1 MKPTSRQRAAAPAHP
16 SGFDSEG
23 CLKTVSE
30 YSLRQPAEILDPR
43 RPDPTNSAVGK
54 PSPCQTP
61 LGHMPAGAKRAIL
74 YARISTNDGRQS
86 LRNQIDELVAVSRRA
101 GWDVGDVL
109 TDEMSGMKGPKQ
121 RPGFQR
127 LLDAMTRREA
137 DVVAAWSIDRISRS
151 IADFVNFV
159 QHAQSCSATIYLHQ
173 QNVDSSTP
181 TGYALLSLCSVLS
194 QLERALLVE
203 RVRAGLN
210 RARAEG
216 KRLGRP
222 MIPDEIAERVRAELL
237 RGSGV
242 RATSRIVGVS
252 TWTVAR
258 IRDELGCVQSA

>member
-1 MKPTSRQRAAAPAHP
+1 MKMTSRSRGALPACP
-16 SGFDSEG
+16 SGSDFVGRLKYPSKSPTGNPTEMLDSG
-23 CLKTVSE
+23 QVLAVRHT
-30 YSLRQPAEILDPR
+30 SLY
-43 RPDPTNSAVGK
+43 
-54 PSPCQTP
+54 QTP
-61 LGHMPAGAKRAIL
+61 PAQVPADAKRAIL
-74 YARISTNDGRQS
+74 YARISTSDGRQS

-101 GWDVGDVL
+101 GWHVADVL
-109 TDEMSGMKGPKQ
+109 TDEMSGSKGPRQ
-121 RPGFQR
+121 RPSFQR

-151 IADFVNFV
+151 ISDFVNFV
-159 QHAQSCSATIYLHQ
+159 EHAQSCSTTIYLHQ

-222 MIPDEIAERVRAELL
+222 MIVGDVAERVRAELQ
-237 RGSGV
+237 RGSGI
-242 RATSRIVGVS
+242 RATSRLIGVS
-252 TWTVAR
+252 TATVSR
-258 IRDELGCVQSA
+258 IRDEHSLVA

>member
-1 MKPTSRQRAAAPAHP
+1 MPT
-16 SGFDSEG
+16 
-23 CLKTVSE
+23 
-30 YSLRQPAEILDPR
+30 
-43 RPDPTNSAVGK
+43 
-54 PSPCQTP
+54 
-61 LGHMPAGAKRAIL
+61 GARRAIL

-86 LRNQIDELVAVSRRA
+86 LRNQIDELVAVSHRA
-101 GWDVGDVL
+101 GWHVGDVL

-137 DVVAAWSIDRISRS
+137 EVVAAWSIDRISRS
-151 IADFVNFV
+151 ISDFVSFV
-159 QHAQSCSATIYLHQ
+159 QHAQSCSTTIYLHQ

-222 MIPDEIAERVRAELL
+222 MIAADLADQVRTELR
-237 RGSGV
+237 RGLGV

-258 IRDELGCVQSA
+258 IRDERSVAA

>member
-1 MKPTSRQRAAAPAHP
+1 MKTFSRTRAASPAHP
-16 SGFDSEG
+16 KEFHSSA
-23 CLKTVSE
+23 CLKNPSE
-30 YSLRQPAEILDPR
+30 SLTGKPTRFLDPD
-43 RPDPTNSAVGK
+43 RPKSTVLAVRE
-54 PSPCQTP
+54 PSLYQTP
-61 LGHMPAGAKRAIL
+61 LAEVPADAKRAIL
-74 YARISTNDGRQS
+74 YARISTSDGRQS

-101 GWDVGDVL
+101 SWYVVDVL
-109 TDEMSGMKGPKQ
+109 TDEMSGMKGPRQ

-151 IADFVNFV
+151 ISDFVNFV
-159 QHAQSCSATIYLHQ
+159 QHAESCSTTLYLHR

-222 MIPDEIAERVRAELL
+222 MIADEIAERVRVELQ

-242 RATSRIVGVS
+242 RATSRIIGVS
-252 TWTVAR
+252 TSTVTR
-258 IRDELGCVQSA
+258 IRDELIEAA